1 MAADPLAADVQPEN
15 DAMASVHPVTRPEF
29 LADYPDAPELRP
41 LISAFVA
48 GNYRKLRELASAL
61 EVPGTDPEVLGCAR
75 ELVARTEADPTAK
88 WLLVLSLAFLSFLV
102 LWVYFI
108 HGH

>member
-1 MAADPLAADVQPEN
+1 MAAEPQAS
-15 DAMASVHPVTRPEF
+15 DASQIQRTEDSASPTTRPEF

-48 GNYRKLRELASAL
+48 GNYGRLRELAAAL
-61 EVPGTDPEVLGCAR
+61 DQDATDPEILGLAR
-75 ELVARTEADPTAK
+75 ELVARTEADPAAK
-88 WLLVLSLAFLSFLV
+88 RLLLLSLAFLTFLV
-102 LWVYFI
+102 IWVYFI